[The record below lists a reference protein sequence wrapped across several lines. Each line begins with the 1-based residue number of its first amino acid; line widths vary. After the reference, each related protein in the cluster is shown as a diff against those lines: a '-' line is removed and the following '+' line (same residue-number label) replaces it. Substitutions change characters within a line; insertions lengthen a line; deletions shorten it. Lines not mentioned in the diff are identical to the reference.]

1 MILACS
7 GFQNFSFWERN
18 EGTFLGAISAGL
30 VAVITVY
37 LSTYLNNKKEVE
49 KNLREETNK
58 YSGLLSLIHTELNA
72 HKLHLQLLKN
82 SLNTIKELS
91 IERRFFIVADLPM
104 RFDLSFVNDGLRE
117 LCKFQNFDHQ
127 IMILLITYKNLVNS
141 INLSLEFERANK
153 LLFDN
158 KDGNNIEESIESYF
172 NVLEKDYLNK
182 IDLLIT
188 DIRMLIERNV
198 TKSDMLIFRE
208 IIDK

>member
-127 IMILLITYKNLVNS
+127 IMILLITYKNLVNG
-141 INLSLEFERANK
+141 INIALEFERANK